1 MTLPAGLRK
10 LTISDQS
17 LEGLELP
24 SALETLSV
32 SVQSEENNMAE
43 AWYALSTKRNNKR
56 RYFVSPK
63 MYCIYQIVYYVI
75 LHCLCFVHLCA
86 TACLTIMPVA
96 NHSPYM
102 LG

>member
-43 AWYALSTKRNNKR
+43 AWFAHSLKRNNKR
-56 RYFVSPK
+56 IYFVSPN
-63 MYCIYQIVYYVI
+63 MECV
-75 LHCLCFVHLCA
+75 
-86 TACLTIMPVA
+86 
-96 NHSPYM
+96 S
-102 LG
+102 